1 MRLKLRLYASLR
13 ERAGRDELV
22 LELPGDSI
30 SSTRL
35 RAEVER
41 AHPELGSLE
50 HAALVVGTDY
60 VRGERLLAEGDD
72 VALLP
77 PVSGGEAGGA
87 VDEPGLFA
95 LVAGVLRPEEWTRLV
110 EHPSCGA
117 VCSCVGRT
125 RAENRGLRVVRLE
138 YESFAAMTG
147 PEMARIFARARA
159 ALPGAALRMVVAH
172 KVGMVEVGAPSV
184 VVAVASPH
192 RDDAFRACRFL
203 IDELKQ
209 SLPIWKKEV
218 YADGHHWIGDRS

>member
-30 SSTRL
+30 ASTRL
-35 RAEVER
+35 RAELER
-41 AHPELGSLE
+41 LHPELGSLE
-50 HAALVVGTDY
+50 HVALVVGTEY
-60 VRGERLLAEGDD
+60 LRGERVLVEHDAI
-72 VALLP
+72 ALLP

-95 LVAGVLRPEEWTRLV
+95 LVQGPLVPEEWTRLV
-110 EHPSCGA
+110 EHPACGA
-117 VCSCVGRT
+117 VCAFVGRT
-125 RAENRGLRVVRLE
+125 RETNRGLRVVRLE
-138 YESFAAMTG
+138 YESFEAMTG

-159 ALPGAALRMVVAH
+159 ELSQADLRMVVAH
-172 KVGMVEVGAPSV
+172 KVGVVEVGAPSV

-192 RDDAFRACRFL
+192 RDAAFRACRFL
-203 IDELKQ
+203 IDELKS

>member
-30 SSTRL
+30 ASTRL

-41 AHPELGSLE
+41 LHPELGSLE
-50 HAALVVGTDY
+50 HVALVVGTEY
-60 VRGERLLAEGDD
+60 LRGERVLVEHDAI
-72 VALLP
+72 ALLP

-87 VDEPGLFA
+87 IDEPGLFA
-95 LVAGVLRPEEWTRLV
+95 LVQGPLVPEEWTRLV
-110 EHPSCGA
+110 EHPACGA
-117 VCSCVGRT
+117 VCAFVGRT
-125 RAENRGLRVVRLE
+125 RETNRGLRVVRLE
-138 YESFAAMTG
+138 YESFEAMTG

-159 ALPGAALRMVVAH
+159 ELSQADLRMVVAH
-172 KVGMVEVGAPSV
+172 KVGVVEVGAPSV

-192 RDDAFRACRFL
+192 RDAAFRACRFL
-203 IDELKQ
+203 IDELKS